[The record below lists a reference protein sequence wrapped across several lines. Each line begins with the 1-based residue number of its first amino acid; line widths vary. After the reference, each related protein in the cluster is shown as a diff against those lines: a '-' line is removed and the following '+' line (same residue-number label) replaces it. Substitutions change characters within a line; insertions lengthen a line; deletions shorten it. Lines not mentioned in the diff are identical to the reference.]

1 MTYYQTGIVD
11 NLPAHGRYLTFEH
24 LPGTPPTGALQRLQ
38 TVADGSE
45 LVVGLGRSLTLELN
59 ADIPNLGTFPA
70 DPKARIE
77 VPSTPAALWCW
88 LRGAERGDLIHR
100 SRELKNQLSEAFECI
115 NTIDAFKHGS
125 GRDLTGYEDGTENP
139 EGQEA
144 LDAALLRGA
153 GDGLDGSSYAAVQTW
168 VHNLNRFKALPP
180 NKQDHTIGRRLSDNE
195 ELADAPP
202 SAHTKRTEQ
211 ESFSPEAFMMRRSM
225 PWADSSAEG
234 LNFVAF
240 GRDFRSFEVQL
251 ARMVGIEDGITDALF
266 NFSRPVTG
274 NYFWCPPVFQGRL
287 DLRALNLQQPDLAA
301 LPNFG

>member
-1 MTYYQTGIVD
+1 MTNYQTGIVD
-11 NLPAHGRYLTFEH
+11 DLPAHGRYLTFERV
-24 LPGTPPTGALQRLQ
+24 PGTPPAEALQRLK
-38 TVADGSE
+38 TVADGSD
-45 LVVGLGRSLTLELN
+45 LVVGLGRSLVLELK

-70 DPKARIE
+70 DPEARIE

-88 LRGAERGDLIHR
+88 LRGAERGGLINR
-100 SRELKNQLSEAFECI
+100 SRELKKLLSGAFECI

-125 GRDLTGYEDGTENP
+125 GRDLSGYEDGTENP
-139 EGQEA
+139 EGKEA
-144 LDAALLRGA
+144 LEAAFLQAA

-168 VHNLNRFKALPP
+168 VHNLTRFEALSQTE
-180 NKQDHTIGRRLSDNE
+180 QDHTIGRRLSDNE

-211 ESFSPEAFMMRRSM
+211 ESFTPEAFMMRRSM
-225 PWADSSAEG
+225 PWADAAAEG

-274 NYFWCPPVFQGRL
+274 NYFWCPPVQQGRL
-287 DLRALNLQQPDLAA
+287 DLRALNL
-301 LPNFG
+301 